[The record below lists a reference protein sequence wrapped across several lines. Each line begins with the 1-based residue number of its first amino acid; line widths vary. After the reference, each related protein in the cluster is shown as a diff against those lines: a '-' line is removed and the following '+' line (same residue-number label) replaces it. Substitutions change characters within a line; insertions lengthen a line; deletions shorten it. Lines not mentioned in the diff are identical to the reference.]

1 MAKKRYRGH
10 YCWVC
15 RRIRANERFSGKGH
29 SRHICRDCE
38 LMKRIVIRSG
48 NQMVVKGA
56 LAAGCRFFSG
66 YPITPASEIYQEMT
80 ERLQERGD
88 VAVGAPDEITAICY
102 CVGASHRGFKAM
114 AATSGPGWC
123 LMIETIQYA
132 VMTETPVVV
141 VLVQRLGPSTGG
153 ATQGAQ
159 GDLLLAEFV
168 TSGGYTLP
176 VFYPSDPM
184 DCYELT
190 LHAFNW
196 AETLRTPVV
205 LLSDKE
211 VGTTSE
217 SIDLSNLTPI
227 PVVERKVL
235 APIATEPPGPSGL
248 PPLGTYSFKDAEDV
262 PHFSPVGGNRKVT
275 MTGSAHNKSGQLK
288 KNDPET
294 IELLAHL
301 QKKVEHRASEMAMV
315 KADSQPGAESLV
327 ISFGITA
334 RAAREAVRMARRG
347 GRRVSFLQLL
357 TLFPI
362 PGGEI
367 VGCLDGVRRVLVA
380 EENLTGQYRSL
391 IQHLFG
397 SRQVIGVNK
406 IGSMITPKD
415 ILSLLEG

>member
-1 MAKKRYRGH
+1 MR
-10 YCWVC
+10 
-15 RRIRANERFSGKGH
+15 
-29 SRHICRDCE
+29 
-38 LMKRIVIRSG
+38 RIVIRSG
-48 NQMVVKGA
+48 NQMIVEGA

-66 YPITPASEIYQEMT
+66 YPITPASEIYHEMT

-88 VAVGAPDEITAICY
+88 IAIGAPDEITAICY
-102 CVGASHRGFKAM
+102 CLGASHRGFKAM

-123 LMIETIQYA
+123 LMIETIQYG

-176 VFYPSDPM
+176 VFYPSNPAE
-184 DCYELT
+184 CYELT

-211 VGTTSE
+211 VAMTSE
-217 SIDLSNLTPI
+217 SVDLSDLAPI
-227 PVVERKVL
+227 SVVERQL
-235 APIATEPPGPSGL
+235 WEPIPAEAPGRSSSSPPGAYFL
-248 PPLGTYSFKDAEDV
+248 KDAEDV
-262 PHFSPVGGNRKVT
+262 PYFSPVGGARKVT
-275 MTGSAHNKSGQLK
+275 ITGSAHNKSGQLK

-294 IELLAHL
+294 IEILAHL
-301 QKKVEHRASEMAMV
+301 QKKVEHRTPELVMV
-315 KADSQPGAESLV
+315 KTDSQAGADVLV

-334 RAAREAVRMARRG
+334 RAAREAVRMARRD

-362 PGGEI
+362 PKGEI
-367 VGCLDGVRRVLVA
+367 LGCLDGVRRVLVA

-397 SRQVIGVNK
+397 GREVVGVNK
-406 IGSMITPKD
+406 IGSMITPKE
-415 ILSLLEG
+415 ILSLLDN

>member
-1 MAKKRYRGH
+1 MKK
-10 YCWVC
+10 
-15 RRIRANERFSGKGH
+15 
-29 SRHICRDCE
+29 
-38 LMKRIVIRSG
+38 IVIRSG
-48 NQMVVKGA
+48 NQMVVEGA

-88 VAVGAPDEITAICY
+88 VAIGAPDEITAICY

-184 DCYELT
+184 ECYELT

-205 LLSDKE
+205 VLSDKE
-211 VGTTSE
+211 VGMTSE
-217 SIDLSNLTPI
+217 SVDLSALTPI

-235 APIATEPPGPSGL
+235 EPTAVERSGRSGPS
-248 PPLGTYSFKDAEDV
+248 PLGTYFFKDAEDV
-262 PHFSPVGGNRKVT
+262 PYFSPVGGKCKAT
-275 MTGSAHNKSGQLK
+275 ITGSAHNKSGQLK

-294 IELLAHL
+294 LELLAHL
-301 QKKVEHRASEMAMV
+301 QKKVEHRASELAMV
-315 KADSQPGAESLV
+315 KTDRQPGGEILV
-327 ISFGITA
+327 ISFGISA
-334 RAAREAVRMARRG
+334 RAAREAVRTARSG
-347 GRRVSFLQLL
+347 GRRVSFLQLM

-362 PGGEI
+362 PEREI
-367 VGCLDGVRRVLVA
+367 LGCLDGVRRVLVA

-391 IQHLFG
+391 IQHLCG
-397 SRQVIGVNK
+397 GREVVGVNK

-415 ILSLLEG
+415 VLSLLEG

>member
-1 MAKKRYRGH
+1 MT
-10 YCWVC
+10 
-15 RRIRANERFSGKGH
+15 RIA
-29 SRHICRDCE
+29 
-38 LMKRIVIRSG
+38 IRSG
-48 NQMVVKGA
+48 NQMIVEGA

-80 ERLQERGD
+80 ERLQQRGD
-88 VAVGAPDEITAICY
+88 IAIGTPDEITAICY
-102 CVGASHRGFKAM
+102 CLGASHRGFKAM

-123 LMIETIQYA
+123 LMIENIQYA

-141 VLVQRLGPSTGG
+141 ALVQRLGPSTGG

-176 VFYPSDPM
+176 VFYPSNPVE
-184 DCYELT
+184 CYELT
-190 LHAFNW
+190 MHAFNW

-211 VGTTSE
+211 VGMTSE
-217 SIDLSNLTPI
+217 NVDLSALAPI
-227 PVVERKVL
+227 PVVQRKVWEATVAG
-235 APIATEPPGPSGL
+235 APGSAGLSPPGA
-248 PPLGTYSFKDAEDV
+248 YFFKDAVDV
-262 PHFSPVGGNRKVT
+262 PYFSPVGGVRKVT
-275 MTGSAHNKSGQLK
+275 ITGSAHNKSGQLK

-294 IELLAHL
+294 LELLTHL
-301 QKKVEHRASEMAMV
+301 QKKIEHRTTELAMV
-315 KADSQPGAESLV
+315 KTDSQPGADVLV

-334 RAAREAVRMARRG
+334 RAAREAVRRARSD

-362 PGGEI
+362 PQREI
-367 VGCLDGVRRVLVA
+367 AGCLDGVRRVLVA

-391 IQHLFG
+391 IQHLCG
-397 SRQVIGVNK
+397 NREVLGINK
-406 IGSMITPKD
+406 IGSMITPKE
-415 ILSLLEG
+415 ILCALEC